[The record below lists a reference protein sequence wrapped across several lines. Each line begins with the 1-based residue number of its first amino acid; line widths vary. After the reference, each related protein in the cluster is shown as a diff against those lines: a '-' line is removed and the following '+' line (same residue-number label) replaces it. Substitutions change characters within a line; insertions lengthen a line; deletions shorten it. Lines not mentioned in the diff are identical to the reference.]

1 MTIMDGQSTAER
13 AQSGALGHGGLDRE
27 QLAAQYGWVHSVA
40 RNLVR
45 DPWGAEDVTQET
57 LLAALASPPPD
68 VPDDQRLRAWL
79 GRVAFNLSRLGVRQ
93 GARRRAREVR
103 VARAEAMP
111 SVSDELESRATVNG
125 LSRAIAELSEPD
137 RRVVLMRYFDGE
149 STAEIAAHLGV
160 SELAVRKRLWRA
172 RNKLR
177 IALEPE
183 HRSGRFLALLFG
195 RPWSLRASSPA
206 SGAGWNKLLGGLAA
220 GLALCAGATWWWGQA
235 ERAGEPGAPSL
246 AEFGTAARTALE
258 LGSAGATEPAEPAL
272 GGHTSAPPQR
282 SWVPPL
288 PKDSRGEVPAEEGT
302 SVAHLEGFVLDLEGR
317 PQPGLAVLEARVT
330 ALPTSAA
337 SEPRADERSVLA
349 TTDALG
355 RFRILA
361 EGLPTSAD
369 TPLVLEARGAEL
381 ATVVRASV
389 APAQREA
396 GLILVAPAFDLTGS
410 VVDEDGLALAAAR
423 AELVCS
429 ATAFARVEH
438 PVQLA
443 SAVLCAFGADA
454 AGRFERRGLPR
465 AAGLSLRVACS
476 GYETLE
482 RETLALGSEELF
494 VLRAEPA
501 VAELSGTVYRQDGR
515 AAGGATVRL
524 AHASATTD
532 GEGRFRLPLRGVRA
546 DSQLEVSDKRAA
558 PTRVPDF
565 GSRLLAGQVS
575 DVELVLG
582 VEHDHVT
589 GKLLGPSAAG
599 WLVAAYPEQGAT
611 LDDKGRELP
620 TALTYSDKAG
630 GFDFSLPSGRY
641 SLCALAAD
649 AVQVARRDGLDTRSG
664 AWELELPAPAAL
676 ASLSG
681 TVRDDEGQ
689 LLASAHVAV
698 AVLLDGE
705 GGRRSLP
712 WGNVVSGPLGAFAFP
727 RDPELELELCL
738 DGSEEAGGEAS
749 EEVAS
754 EDPAQT
760 VLVGALAT
768 RTALVVAR
776 PAWLQVARSATG
788 AESCAVLDAD
798 GAVLATRGPL
808 GSSASIALHEG
819 WSPVLAVPR
828 SARWLELECPGAEP
842 VRVPIEPE
850 PGRILTLSP

>member
-13 AQSGALGHGGLDRE
+13 ARIGALGHGGLDRE

-57 LLAALASPPPD
+57 LLAALAAPPPD

-111 SVSDELESRATVNG
+111 SVSDELEARATVNG

-149 STAEIAAHLGV
+149 STAEIAARMGV

-177 IALEPE
+177 VALEPE
-183 HRSGRFLALLFG
+183 HRRGRFLALWFG
-195 RPWSLRASSPA
+195 RPWSLRDASPA

-246 AEFGTAARTALE
+246 AELGPAARTALE
-258 LGSAGATEPAEPAL
+258 LGSAGPADPAERGL
-272 GGHTSAPPQR
+272 EGHTTAPTQR

-288 PKDSRGEVPAEEGT
+288 PRDPRGEVPAEEGT

-317 PQPGLAVLEARVT
+317 PQPGLAVLEAR
-330 ALPTSAA
+330 ASIPTSAA
-337 SEPRADERSVLA
+337 TGPGADERPVLA

-355 RFRILA
+355 RFRIPA
-361 EGLPTSAD
+361 EGLPTSGDA
-369 TPLVLEARGAEL
+369 PLVLEARGAEL
-381 ATVVRASV
+381 ATVVRARL
-389 APAQREA
+389 AAAQREP
-396 GLILVAPAFDLTGS
+396 GLILVAQAFDLTGS
-410 VVDEDGLALAAAR
+410 VVDEDGLVLAGAR

-429 ATAFARVEH
+429 AAAFARVEH
-438 PVQLA
+438 PVQLD
-443 SAVLCAFGADA
+443 SAVLCAFGTDA
-454 AGRFERRGLPR
+454 AGRLERRGLPR

-476 GYETLE
+476 GYEPLE
-482 RETLALGSEELF
+482 RATLALGREELF
-494 VLRAEPA
+494 VLRASPA
-501 VAELSGTVYRQDGR
+501 VAELSGTVYRLDGR

-524 AHASATTD
+524 ARASTTTD
-532 GEGRFRLPLRGVRA
+532 VEGRFRLPLRGVRA
-546 DSQLEVSDKRAA
+546 DSPLEASDKRAA

-565 GSRLLAGQVS
+565 GSRLLAGQVAE
-575 DVELVLG
+575 VELVLG
-582 VEHDHVT
+582 EEHDSVT

-620 TALTYSDKAG
+620 AGLTHSDTAG
-630 GFDFSLPSGRY
+630 GFEFSLPSGLY
-641 SLCALAAD
+641 SLRALAPD
-649 AVQVARRDGLDTRSG
+649 AVQVARRDGLDSRSG
-664 AWELELPAPAAL
+664 AWELELPTPVL
-676 ASLSG
+676 ASLGG
-681 TVRDDEGQ
+681 TVHDDEGQ

-698 AVLLDGE
+698 AVLLDGA

-712 WGNVVSGPLGAFAFP
+712 WGNVETGPLGAFAFP
-727 RDPELELELCL
+727 RDPELELELSV
-738 DGSEEAGGEAS
+738 DGSEEPVAGAS
-749 EEVAS
+749 ESSAADGS
-754 EDPAQT
+754 TQSF
-760 VLVGALAT
+760 LVGALAT
-768 RTALVVAR
+768 RAGLVVAR
-776 PAWLQVARSATG
+776 PAWLQVARSSTA
-788 AESCAVLDAD
+788 AESCSVLDAD
-798 GAVLATRGPL
+798 GAVLSTRGPL
-808 GSSASIALHEG
+808 GKSASFELHEG
-819 WSPVLAVPR
+819 WSPVLGVPP
-828 SARWLELECPGAEP
+828 SARWLELASPGAEP

-850 PGRILTLSP
+850 PGRILTIRP